1 VTLTQACMS
10 LRAFTFHNFDTANG
24 PVLLSVPHA
33 GRDYAAY
40 ERLLRVPLAAVQP
53 LEDRYA
59 DLLADV
65 AIAQNT
71 PTIIAHAPRLAID
84 LNRAP
89 EDLDPAMIRGQGRGG
104 APLTTKALGGLGL
117 IPSRLATTGSLW
129 RSALDPD
136 DVDARVREVY
146 DPWHSAIAAQLN
158 RTRAIWG
165 GALLIDLHSMP
176 SLDTDDAPQIVIGD
190 RFGRSASAHIA
201 EAAASVLTGA
211 GYRVASNVPYA
222 GGHMVKRHANPAAN
236 VHALQI
242 EIDRRLYLDAAF
254 NHPGPGIHAIQR
266 LVMRLIAEL
275 SAELA
280 PTLAAAAE

>member
-1 VTLTQACMS
+1 MS
-10 LRAFTFHNFDTANG
+10 RCPFTVHNFDAANG

-33 GRDYAAY
+33 GRDYAPY
-40 ERLLRVPLAAVQP
+40 ETQLRVPLAAVQP

-59 DLLADV
+59 DLLADA
-65 AIAQNT
+65 AIAQNV

-89 EDLDPAMIRGQGRGG
+89 EDLDPAMIRGKSSGG
-104 APLTTKALGGLGL
+104 APLTSKARGGLGL

-129 RSALDPD
+129 RSALDPA
-136 DVDARVREVY
+136 DVDARVRDVY
-146 DPWHSAIAAQLN
+146 DPWHMAITAQLA
-158 RTRAIWG
+158 RTRAVWG
-165 GALLIDLHSMP
+165 CALLIDLHSMP
-176 SLDTDDAPQIVIGD
+176 PLNTEDAPQIVIGD
-190 RFGRSASAHIA
+190 RFGRSASSHIA

-242 EIDRRLYLDAAF
+242 EIDRGLYLDAAF
-254 NHPGPGIHAIQR
+254 NHPSPGLGAIQR
-266 LVMRLIAEL
+266 LVMRLITAL